1 MLQTHYRSPLDFSD
15 ARLAE
20 ADTSYGHLCTTVRN
34 LRWAAE
40 HAAEDAEGNPSELDQ
55 AREAMHTGFVE
66 AMDDDFNTADALAA
80 IFELVKFVNS
90 NAKADSSKAFLE
102 ALKQEIVTLS
112 DICGLIV
119 DKKAEMLDSDIEA
132 LIEERQAARKAKN
145 FARADE
151 IRDELLAK
159 GIVLEDTR
167 EGVKWKSIT
176 LLTKIKE
183 AFACEGQDVR
193 AYSPLTLAYIGDG
206 IYELVIRSVV
216 VERANRSA
224 NDLHKK
230 TTRYVKAPAQSAMIE
245 ALLPELTEEEEAVY
259 RRGRNAKSYTT
270 AKNASVADYRRAT
283 GFEALMGYLYL
294 TGQIDR
300 MLQLI
305 KDGIRLAGMEL

>member
-1 MLQTHYRSPLDFSD
+1 M
-15 ARLAE
+15 
-20 ADTSYGHLCTTVRN
+20 
-34 LRWAAE
+34 
-40 HAAEDAEGNPSELDQ
+40 
-55 AREAMHTGFVE
+55 
-66 AMDDDFNTADALAA
+66 
-80 IFELVKFVNS
+80 
-90 NAKADSSKAFLE
+90 
-102 ALKQEIVTLS
+102 
-112 DICGLIV
+112 
-119 DKKAEMLDSDIEA
+119 
-132 LIEERQAARKAKN
+132 EE
-145 FARADE
+145 
-151 IRDELLAK
+151 
-159 GIVLEDTR
+159 
-167 EGVKWKSIT
+167 SIT

-245 ALLPELTEEEEAVY
+245 EEEAVY